1 MDGHLLSPER
11 GKRDGREGVQGR
23 REKEGAERMEG
34 EGGRGKGRGEEL
46 ERRRET
52 PTLQMSKWA

>member
-34 EGGRGKGRGEEL
+34 EGGRGRRREKGRGE
-46 ERRRET
+46 RREVE
-52 PTLQMSKWA
+52 KWE